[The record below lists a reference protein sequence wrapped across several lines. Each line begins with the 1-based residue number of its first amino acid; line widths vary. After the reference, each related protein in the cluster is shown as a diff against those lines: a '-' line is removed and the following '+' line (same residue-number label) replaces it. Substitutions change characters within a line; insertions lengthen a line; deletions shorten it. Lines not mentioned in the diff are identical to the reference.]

1 VGFTGSIQ
9 LKSRLHFQR
18 AEALY
23 RAVSELRVD
32 LHASGSVTKWKW
44 REREQRRRL
53 RHLQFRQAWVT
64 RVLGRA
70 NRGPLFGLPMYRFMA
85 NSGVILNMHIDAAK
99 GQASNMRLFEATGVG
114 ACLLTDWQS
123 DLSNY
128 FEPDVEVAT
137 YRNSREL
144 VERARHL
151 LNSPLE
157 REEIA
162 RAGQRRT
169 LRDHTFRRRAAVLEA
184 ILRDHL

>member
-1 VGFTGSIQ
+1 
-9 LKSRLHFQR
+9 
-18 AEALY
+18 
-23 RAVSELRVD
+23 
-32 LHASGSVTKWKW
+32 
-44 REREQRRRL
+44 
-53 RHLQFRQAWVT
+53 
-64 RVLGRA
+64 
-70 NRGPLFGLPMYRFMA
+70 
-85 NSGVILNMHIDAAK
+85 
-99 GQASNMRLFEATGVG
+99 VG